1 MKSSFASQR
10 KHLRV
15 AWRLP
20 VRIET
25 SLHRRPFDAT
35 TFNISAGGLC
45 LLPSRPLPLETEA
58 IVELRLPDGVRELRV
73 RLQSH
78 VVREVTPPIDGEG
91 LIGLAFENVSTR
103 ERNLLREAVL
113 KRALARVQ
121 SIAEYQAFRSLSDL
135 DLLELASVSHELELW
150 KGDHAAHFG
159 DEATSVFLVKK
170 GAVEL
175 RAPADPDDDEDER
188 DPTRDKD
195 ATNVEVARAGQVFG
209 EAAALLG
216 LPHNLDV
223 VAIEDTEV
231 LVLPRSALQYL
242 RDRNPQLALM
252 LYEIFAAFMGR
263 RVRRLTGR
271 LISPLGY

>member
-20 VRIET
+20 VRIES

-35 TFNISAGGLC
+35 TFNVSAGGLC
-45 LLPSRPLPLETEA
+45 LLPSRPLPVDTEVM
-58 IVELRLPDGVRELRV
+58 VELRLPEGVREVSL
-73 RLQSH
+73 RLQAH
-78 VVREVTPPIDGEG
+78 VVREVAVEPDGDG
-91 LIGLAFENVSTR
+91 LLGVQFENVSTR
-103 ERNLLREAVL
+103 ERNILREAVL
-113 KRALARVQ
+113 HRALARVQ

-150 KGDHAAHFG
+150 TGDHAAHYG
-159 DEATSVFLVKK
+159 DEATSVFLVKR

-175 RAPADPDDDEDER
+175 RAPADPESAAGE
-188 DPTRDKD
+188 PQQ
-195 ATNVEVARAGQVFG
+195 VEVARAGHVFG

-223 VAIEDTEV
+223 VAVEETEV
-231 LVLPRSALQYL
+231 LVLPRAALQYL

-271 LISPLGY
+271 LISPLSY